1 MACAN
6 QNQRK
11 GLQPRPLPKAGR
23 SLPHAL
29 TQPGSTSDNS
39 HEPDKPLKRV
49 GNPNWIKGGASP
61 NPSGRT
67 DKPIAML
74 ARMHAPTAIK
84 TLVAICKDEKAPQS
98 ARVSASQAIL
108 DRGYGRA
115 ATFSTTDTTQL
126 KRAIDM
132 TDDELAVIVA
142 KSRLTVIK

>member
-1 MACAN
+1 M
-6 QNQRK
+6 
-11 GLQPRPLPKAGR
+11 PE
-23 SLPHAL
+23 
-29 TQPGSTSDNS
+29 T
-39 HEPDKPLKRV
+39 DKPLKRI

-61 NPSGRT
+61 NPSGRI

-108 DRGYGRA
+108 DRGYGRP
-115 ATFSTTDTTQL
+115 ATFSTTDTTQF

-132 TDDELAVIVA
+132 TDDELAAIVA
-142 KSRLTVIK
+142 KARLTIVK

>member
-1 MACAN
+1 M
-6 QNQRK
+6 
-11 GLQPRPLPKAGR
+11 
-23 SLPHAL
+23 
-29 TQPGSTSDNS
+29 STDMP
-39 HEPDKPLKRV
+39 ETDKPLKRV

-108 DRGYGRA
+108 DRGYGRP
-115 ATFSTTDTTQL
+115 ATFSTTDTTQF

-132 TDDELAVIVA
+132 TDDELAAIVA
-142 KSRLTVIK
+142 KARLTVVKEPYVSLARAEC